1 MNVASL
7 PLPDARPSALFALDD
22 ATREMYMRLR
32 AEERNRALIEAM
44 ESAEAP
50 PVVEAHGLHLALV
63 PGIFYEDYPE
73 TGADGAE
80 LRRVAEQLDMR
91 FDIIPLKGTEGL
103 DAAADVIEEWLLRL
117 PADSRVLLFTLSK
130 GSAEVRHTLSRYPVS
145 SPEYR
150 RVHEAFRRVRAW
162 VSISGSPFGSPQF
175 EMVLKRPL
183 PRVVFSVLFWCR
195 RWSMSRLRDVLR
207 YRPSAP
213 FVLPMHVQFVQIAAF
228 PLQVHLRDRRS
239 RRFRK
244 RLAEYG
250 PNDGFSVMKDLV
262 ALPGSFYAAWGAD
275 HYLHGDFD
283 LPGRITRLV
292 AFLVRR
298 GAGHG

>member
-1 MNVASL
+1 
-7 PLPDARPSALFALDD
+7 
-22 ATREMYMRLR
+22 
-32 AEERNRALIEAM
+32 
-44 ESAEAP
+44 
-50 PVVEAHGLHLALV
+50 
-63 PGIFYEDYPE
+63 
-73 TGADGAE
+73 
-80 LRRVAEQLDMR
+80 
-91 FDIIPLKGTEGL
+91 
-103 DAAADVIEEWLLRL
+103 
-117 PADSRVLLFTLSK
+117 
-130 GSAEVRHTLSRYPVS
+130 
-145 SPEYR
+145 
-150 RVHEAFRRVRAW
+150 
-162 VSISGSPFGSPQF
+162 
-175 EMVLKRPL
+175 MVLKRPL
-183 PRVVFSVLFWCR
+183 PRVVFNVLFWCR